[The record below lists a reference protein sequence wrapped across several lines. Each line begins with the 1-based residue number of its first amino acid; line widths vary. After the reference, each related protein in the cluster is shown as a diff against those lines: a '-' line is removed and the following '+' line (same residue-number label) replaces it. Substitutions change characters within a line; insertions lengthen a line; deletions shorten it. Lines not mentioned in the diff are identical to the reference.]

1 MSELFE
7 QDDRIEPVWNVIP
20 QFFKYPFKPDV
31 LPSLAL
37 VTFGSLFTLVPLL
50 GIIAVILV
58 WMTLFKVS
66 YEILQST
73 ASGHMEG
80 PPSVTQMSDG
90 ILFKHIG
97 LLFLIGFGYII
108 IAGLTASPL
117 MAILLGIFVLI
128 ALPAAVMTLAM
139 TESLLAA
146 LNPVTWVQIMKTTG
160 LAYVLTSVF
169 VLFMLISQSWL
180 EGIVLPLVGN
190 SLLLLTL
197 VSWAI
202 TSYFMAASFHLMGYL
217 LYQFHD
223 ELGIE
228 SDVAARRPE
237 RDDSNPLVAEA
248 SGLVRDGQ
256 PDEAARLLREEIERR
271 GAEPEVHDF
280 YRRLLTSRGD
290 HAALAAHGRTYI
302 PVLLHAHENVDRAV
316 EVAAECLA
324 ADSGFRPREPGDVLP
339 IARRAFERNQHR
351 LVLDLS
357 SGFGKRHPRHPDLP
371 ELYFLAAQSLVEKS
385 GKTDRATRTVRQLI
399 ERFPDHPLVDD
410 MKRFEQSF
418 RPAAG

>member
-1 MSELFE
+1 
-7 QDDRIEPVWNVIP
+7 
-20 QFFKYPFKPDV
+20 
-31 LPSLAL
+31 
-37 VTFGSLFTLVPLL
+37 
-50 GIIAVILV
+50 
-58 WMTLFKVS
+58 
-66 YEILQST
+66 
-73 ASGHMEG
+73 
-80 PPSVTQMSDG
+80 
-90 ILFKHIG
+90 
-97 LLFLIGFGYII
+97 
-108 IAGLTASPL
+108 LTASPL
-117 MAILLGIFVLI
+117 LAILLGIFVLI

-180 EGIVLPLVGN
+180 EGIVLPLVGH
-190 SLLLLTL
+190 SVLLLTL

-202 TSYFMAASFHLMGYL
+202 TAYFMAASFHLMGYL

-228 SDVAARRPE
+228 SDVAATRSQ
-237 RDDSNPLVAEA
+237 RDSGNPLVAEA

-280 YRRLLTSRGD
+280 YRRLLSSRGD
-290 HAALAAHGRTYI
+290 HTALAAHGRTYI

-324 ADSGFRPREPGDVLP
+324 ADSGFRPKEPGDVLP

-371 ELYFLAAQSLVEKS
+371 ELYFLAAQSLVEQS